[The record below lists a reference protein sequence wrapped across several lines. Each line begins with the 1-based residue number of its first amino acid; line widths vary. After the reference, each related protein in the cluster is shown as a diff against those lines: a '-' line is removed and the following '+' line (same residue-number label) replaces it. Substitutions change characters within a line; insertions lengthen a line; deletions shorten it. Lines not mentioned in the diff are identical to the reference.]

1 MAQKLKKK
9 FFEVDIPLTN
19 STVELSAY
27 NIESLEN
34 RSIKLDLTR
43 QLRGKSI
50 EVLFKVKVED
60 KKATAHPV
68 KLTLLPFF
76 IRRML
81 RRKISYVEDSFTAE
95 CKDAEVRI
103 KPFLITRKK
112 VSRVVRKTLRDEARN
127 WLQVYVKEKTY
138 KELFSDIIGNRLQK
152 PLSLK
157 LKKIYPLALCEI
169 RKLELERVKEQ
180 EKVKVKLE
188 KIKEKPKETAEKKK
202 EIKETKE
209 EKEKPAENK
218 AKTEKKDKEK
228 KVEEEKKSK

>member
-1 MAQKLKKK
+1 MAPRLKKK

-19 STVELSAY
+19 STIELLSY
-27 NIESLEN
+27 DIDSLKN
-34 RSIKLDLTR
+34 RTIKLDLTR

-50 EVLFKVKVED
+50 EVLFRVQVED
-60 KKATAHPV
+60 NKATANPV

-95 CKDAEVRI
+95 CKDAYVKI

-112 VSRVVRKTLRDEARN
+112 VSRAVRKALRDEAKN

-138 KELFSDIIGNRLQK
+138 KELFSDITGNRLQK

-169 RKLELERVKEQ
+169 RKLELERLKEQ
-180 EKVKVKLE
+180 EKISVKTE
-188 KIKEKPKETAEKKK
+188 KIKEEKRETKQEKEKTSEKKK
-202 EIKETKE
+202 VGKK
-209 EKEKPAENK
+209 AE
-218 AKTEKKDKEK
+218 DR
-228 KVEEEKKSK
+228 EKKSK